1 MDYKEALSLGQKA
14 YGFVKC
20 TYACLYDED
29 GKLLFS
35 VPEEYVRSYDDIT
48 KTGDRAVEH
57 SVRTNIIDD
66 NGDARGIW
74 KLPIVVANKYADP
87 DVISRETDRIEDSKG
102 RGSDKIEH
110 GKGRVESGIKD
121 NALKGLVP
129 VLLTDEVKIVIEE
142 KCANVKPVWR
152 LQRRYVKHDKDHNIN
167 ANHIDIL
174 KEQLGE
180 PTKEQREQA
189 AKRATE
195 YYKEEWVWIDGEYKQ
210 NLMRLFDVL
219 DNNDTV
225 YVKPVAIDWLP
236 DEMVYTFVDQEYELK
251 DFDIAI
257 EEAKS
262 RVEKARRLLI
272 LACGAQII

>member
-35 VPEEYVRSYDDIT
+35 VPEEYVRSYDNIT

-57 SVRTNIIDD
+57 SVKTNIIDD

-74 KLPIVVANKYADP
+74 KLPIVVAEKYVDP
-87 DVISRETDRIEDSKG
+87 GVSGRKG
-102 RGSDKIEH
+102 DKIEVS
-110 GKGRVESGIKD
+110 KS
-121 NALKGLVP
+121 KGLVP
-129 VLLTDEVKIVIEE
+129 VILTDEVKIVIEE

-152 LQRRYVKHDKDHNIN
+152 LQRRYVKHDKDHNIM

-189 AKRATE
+189 AKRATK
-195 YYKEEWVWIDGEYKQ
+195 YYKEEWVWVDGEYKQ
-210 NLMRLFDVL
+210 NLMRLFNVL
-219 DNNDTV
+219 DNNETV

-236 DEMVYTFVDQEYELK
+236 DEMVYTFVDQEYDLK
-251 DFDIAI
+251 YFDIEI

-272 LACGAQII
+272 LACGAQIL